1 MCFVA
6 ALCSRQSLPKLHHS
20 LLGICPYPLP
30 NATKVNA
37 MVVQYF
43 LLSLLTIVQYP
54 HYTRCL
60 SAPLESLRSPP
71 DKQIGDKAAEVVWG
85 HALLF
90 KKDDITT

>member
-6 ALCSRQSLPKLHHS
+6 VLCSRQSLPKPHHS

-30 NATKVNA
+30 NPAKVDA

-43 LLSLLTIVQYP
+43 LLTLLTIVRYP

-60 SAPLESLRSPP
+60 PDPLESFRFPP
-71 DKQIGDKAAEVVWG
+71 DEQIGDKAAEV
-85 HALLF
+85 
-90 KKDDITT
+90 